1 MPRATPYSV
10 SLNVVGLQ
18 RTTYAADSAFF
29 AGPLTLGFDG
39 IGTASP
45 SVDKVRLTTRAIAA
59 SAVPEPATWTMM
71 LAGFGLVVFGMRR
84 RGDMTRPAC
93 PA

>member
-18 RTTYAADSAFF
+18 RTTFAADSAFF
-29 AGPLTLGFDG
+29 AGPLTLVFDG
-39 IGTASP
+39 IGNASP
-45 SVDKVRLTTRAIAA
+45 SVDNVRLTTRAIAA

-71 LAGFGLVVFGMRR
+71 LAGFGLVGFGMRR